1 MWLNTVYS
9 ILFPI
14 CPVAM
19 YLNLIGKLLN
29 STDTTAKFENI
40 G

>member
-1 MWLNTVYS
+1 MWLNTGHS
-9 ILFPI
+9 MLFPI

-19 YLNLIGKLLN
+19 YLKLVGKLLN
-29 STDTTAKFENI
+29 SAEATAKFENI